1 MNFDQSWM
9 TELLELEKKATEL
22 VKGKNSADDVQG
34 LVKEVLNKW
43 GINNLPWGGDMES
56 KIWAKSTP
64 EQQSGPNLNIDISET
79 KNKVLIQASIPGIE
93 DKNDLLIKL
102 KGDTLVISG
111 KSNPP
116 NNDDDGTFSRKIR
129 LPVEVTA
136 LGAEAT
142 YRNDNLTIS
151 LPKTASE
158 DGEIIPLN
166 FPENN

>member
-93 DKNDLLIKL
+93 DKNDLFIKL
-102 KGDTLVISG
+102 RGEILIITG
-111 KSNPP
+111 KCNHL
-116 NNDDDGTFSRKIR
+116 NNDGGFFSRKIR
-129 LPVEVTA
+129 LPAEVTTV
-136 LGAEAT
+136 GAEAT
-142 YRNDNLTIS
+142 YQDDNLTIS
-151 LPKTASE
+151 LPKMATE
-158 DGEIIPLN
+158 DGEIIPLS